1 MLKNLNFATCGG
13 FVYEFFQRCKKVMI
27 AFLITAQKKMYFI
40 LEAQPEI

>member
-1 MLKNLNFATCGG
+1 MLKNLNFAIFGG
-13 FVYEFFQRCKKVMI
+13 FVDDFFQRCKKVMI